1 MRGRRIAWSAVLAVP
16 LVLAALAAPAAAQSP
31 DDIEMDPEP
40 ATPPAKPAPTP
51 AKPPAPDAAKP
62 PAPDAAKPPDDG
74 SAPAAPAAPVVKDP
88 KVAKKWLATAQQ
100 LVQKGD
106 WSTRAKRPADA
117 KISYENAVT
126 AFEKSIAAGDD
137 LNTYAL
143 LADAEEKLGQI
154 DRAARH
160 YRLVVKAQAGI
171 RPDVLKKATA
181 RFDDL
186 ATKVGVVT
194 LIVKPDGATVSLAGT
209 ELGKAPLAEPLVL
222 VPGTYTVA
230 LQAEGFQPRE
240 AELTVEAGSEAERTI
255 ELEAVKIIV
264 RAPIPSDFVE
274 PPPPP
279 PPPPSRLPLY
289 VGGGAAVALLG
300 AAVVTGILAV
310 GQHGTYTSGDATA
323 IERDDAKFNGKR
335 LALVSDITLAGGL
348 VAGGFTA
355 YWYFLKYRPA
365 QRNLTEQPPATV
377 QRGVRQQDGAQSA
390 KIDLVPWVQSTASG
404 LTVVGVF

>member
-40 ATPPAKPAPTP
+40 VAPPAKPTP
-51 AKPPAPDAAKP
+51 APAPAPGKPPA
-62 PAPDAAKPPDDG
+62 DG
-74 SAPAAPAAPVVKDP
+74 TGPTAPAAPAAPAEPVVKDP
-88 KVAKKWLATAQQ
+88 KVAKKWLTTGQQ

-106 WSTRAKRPADA
+106 WYTRAKRPADA
-117 KISYENAVT
+117 KTSYENAVT

-143 LADAEEKLGQI
+143 LADVEEKLGMI

-171 RPDVLKKATA
+171 RPDVQKKATA

-186 ATKVGVVT
+186 ATKVGIVT
-194 LIVKPDGATVSLAGT
+194 LVVKPDGATVALAGT
-209 ELGKAPLAEPLVL
+209 ELGKTPLAEPLVL
-222 VPGTYTVA
+222 MPGTYTVA

-240 AELTVEAGSEAERTI
+240 AELVVEAGSEAERTL
-255 ELEAVKIIV
+255 ELEAVKIVV
-264 RAPIPSDFVE
+264 RAPITSDFVE

-300 AAVVTGILAV
+300 TAVVTGILAV
-310 GQHGTYTSGDATA
+310 GQHGTYTSRDATA
-323 IERDDAKFNGKR
+323 IERDDARFNGKR
-335 LALVSDITLAGGL
+335 LALVSDISLAGGI

-377 QRGVRQQDGAQSA
+377 QRGARRQDGAQSA
-390 KIDLVPWVQSTASG
+390 KVDLVPWVQSTASG